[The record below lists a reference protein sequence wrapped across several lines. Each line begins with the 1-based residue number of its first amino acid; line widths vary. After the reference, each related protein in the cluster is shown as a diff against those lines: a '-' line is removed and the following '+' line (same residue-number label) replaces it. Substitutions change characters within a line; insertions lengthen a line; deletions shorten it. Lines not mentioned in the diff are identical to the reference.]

1 MQPANRR
8 HAILWILVLLLAA
21 SLVANVLLYRKAN
34 RPLFD
39 EGERP
44 LVERTVAG
52 AGARSPHRSAATG
65 ESSTRSRRSFPTAA
79 APRALSARRDAR
91 GLSWPSGFRRGR
103 AKSWFFPFRDR
114 R

>member
-8 HAILWILVLLLAA
+8 HAILWTLLLLLAA

-44 LVERTVAG
+44 LVERTIAE
-52 AGARSPHRSAATG
+52 AGARSRPNTANDIRAETFPIVMRLG
-65 ESSTRSRRSFPTAA
+65 DRTCVELRRHDELGHIGACY
-79 APRALSARRDAR
+79 DH
-91 GLSWPSGFRRGR
+91 RGR
-103 AKSWFFPFRDR
+103 LIATTESVVG
-114 R
+114 